1 MSKGERYAIQNF
13 RRIASGGVCTF
24 GKGEEITCEAG
35 SMSWMDDGIK
45 METKAGSL
53 GKMFGRSVNY
63 SAIE

>member
-1 MSKGERYAIQNF
+1 MQYKISGE
-13 RRIASGGVCTF
+13 SLPVVSVLL

-53 GKMFGRSVNY
+53 GKVDSRTGQC
-63 SAIE
+63 